1 MLSFKSSKSTSNLVE
16 VSSCDFQPQV
26 TALASIV
33 SARPAKYLA
42 QPTAQ
47 KQRPSGVGRCA
58 KKLCY
63 ESDEFVAT
71 KYVQFSSTA
80 AQCLVDCV
88 CDRAAFGE
96 GFA

>member
-1 MLSFKSSKSTSNLVE
+1 MCVEYKSSKSTSNLVE

-26 TALASIV
+26 TAMASIV

-58 KKLCY
+58 KKLC
-63 ESDEFVAT
+63 AT
-71 KYVQFSSTA
+71 SLMSLLQQSMYNSLALQHSV
-80 AQCLVDCV
+80 
-88 CDRAAFGE
+88 
-96 GFA
+96 